1 MRDAVADG
9 GVTKAD
15 LKAVVASLGAEIAV
29 SERRLVLAMVAL
41 AGIIV
46 ALVKLLP

>member
-15 LKAVVASLGAEIAV
+15 LKAAVASLMAEITA
-29 SERRLVLAMVAL
+29 SERRMMIAM